1 MSKFIRPLAAAVFGT
16 VVVSSHA
23 TAVPLVADG
32 QWQSFN
38 VNELDALSFRVEWI
52 DNANSLSPGFGS
64 PLSFT
69 FTIAAGAVGAQTT
82 VDAGFA
88 CDTLRSRI
96 SAARSARLQRC
107 RRRPTKPPLMPAPI
121 STRRSP
127 TPALVSRRALS
138 EPFVDQHAKSGRLA
152 A

>member
-23 TAVPLVADG
+23 TVVPLVAEG

-69 FTIAAGAVGAQTT
+69 FTIAAGSVGALTS

-88 CDTLRSRI
+88 CDTL
-96 SAARSARLQRC
+96 
-107 RRRPTKPPLMPAPI
+107 
-121 STRRSP
+121 
-127 TPALVSRRALS
+127 
-138 EPFVDQHAKSGRLA
+138 
-152 A
+152 